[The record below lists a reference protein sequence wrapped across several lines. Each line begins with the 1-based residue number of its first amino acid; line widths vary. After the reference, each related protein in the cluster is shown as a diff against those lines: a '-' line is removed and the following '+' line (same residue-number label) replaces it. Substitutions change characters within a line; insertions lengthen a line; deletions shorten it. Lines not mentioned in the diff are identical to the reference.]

1 MARILRGEVRWV
13 RPGNAA
19 AGVGSDSGHAVL
31 ILSADVFTERSGN
44 AICAA
49 VTSDE
54 PTAAYPLFLKLG
66 SRALPRP
73 AWVCIGQVQ
82 TVPTD
87 RIGGRAGRATAE
99 ELSAVLE
106 GLREILDEQ

>member
-13 RPGNAA
+13 RPTAVAEAA
-19 AGVGSDSGHAVL
+19 PGADAGHAVL
-31 ILSADVFTERSGN
+31 ILSADVFTERSGT

-49 VTSDE
+49 VISDE

-82 TVPTD
+82 TFPTD

-99 ELSAVLE
+99 ELSDVLE
-106 GLREILDEQ
+106 GLREITGA